1 MILMT
6 KICQMC
12 GKVFDGRQ
20 QKYCGFQC
28 SWKAK
33 QEKSARKPKK
43 RKETLCWT
51 CKNACGGCSWSQ
63 SFTPVE
69 GWDATETVLKCAE
82 GEETSYFVSGCPLYI
97 IG

>member
-1 MILMT
+1 MT
-6 KICQMC
+6 KTCGIC
-12 GKVFDGRQ
+12 GKEFDGRQ
-20 QKYCGFQC
+20 QKYCSFQC
-28 SWKAK
+28 RWKAK
-33 QEKSARKPKK
+33 QIQSARKPKK

-69 GWDATETVLKCAE
+69 GWDAKETVLKSSE
-82 GEETSYFVSGCPLYI
+82 GEVQSFFVNSCPLFT